1 MSKPYL
7 QLITINDAEQFF
19 QLIKNNE
26 SHLIKYF
33 PGTIKENDTLEK
45 TKSFIQTI
53 LDKIEEKEY
62 FPFGIFQNEKL
73 IGLIQIKNFDWKVPQ
88 CELGYLLDKDFGGQG
103 IVTKMVGE
111 TIPYC
116 FNTLE
121 LKKIYLRIDP
131 ENIGSNHVA
140 LKNGFELE
148 GVLRCGFRRGDGE
161 LVDVNYYGLL
171 NQTLIEKPS

>member
-1 MSKPYL
+1 MIKPYL
-7 QLITINDAEQFF
+7 QLLTLENADQLF
-19 QLIKNNE
+19 QLIRKNE
-26 SHLIKYF
+26 SHLTKYF
-33 PGTIKENDTLEK
+33 PGTIKENNTLEK
-45 TKSFIQTI
+45 TKSFLQTL

-73 IGLIQIKNFDWKVPQ
+73 IGLIQIKNFDWRIPQ
-88 CELGYLLDKDFGGQG
+88 CELGYFLDKDYGGQG
-103 IVTKMVGE
+103 IITKMVGE

-116 FNTLE
+116 FDTLE

-131 ENIGSNHVA
+131 ENIGSNQVA

-148 GVLRCGFRRGDGE
+148 GILRSGFRRGDGE

-171 NQTLIEKPS
+171 NKQLS